1 MEQNKTVEI
10 IRKLFGFDEW
20 ATGRV
25 FDSLK
30 TASGQ
35 NHKAHR
41 LVAHLL
47 VAEKVWMLRL
57 RGEDTSAINLSPELS
72 ITECEQLANENR
84 KAYAAFLDSLKEE
97 GLDSVVT
104 YKNSKGI
111 EFSTSVRDILTHV
124 ALHGTYHRGQI
135 ASAVRSEGDVPPNT
149 DYITFVRESNAE

>member
-10 IRKLFGFDEW
+10 IRRLFSFDGW

-30 TASGQ
+30 TASSE
-35 NHKAHR
+35 NHKADR

-57 RGEDTSAINLSPELS
+57 HGEDTSAINLSPELS
-72 ITECEQLANENR
+72 ITECERLAHENR
-84 KAYAAFLDSLKEE
+84 QAYAAFLDSLKEE
-97 GLDSVVT
+97 RLDSVVT

-111 EFSTSVRDILTHV
+111 EFSTSVSDILTHV

-135 ASAVRSEGDVPPNT
+135 AAAVRSEGDVPVNT
-149 DYITFVRESNAE
+149 DYITFVRESSAE